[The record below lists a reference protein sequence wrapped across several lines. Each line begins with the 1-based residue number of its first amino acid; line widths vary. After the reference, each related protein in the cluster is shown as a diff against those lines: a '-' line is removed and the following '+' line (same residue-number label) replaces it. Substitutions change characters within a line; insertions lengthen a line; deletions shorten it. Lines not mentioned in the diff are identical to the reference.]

1 MYKKGD
7 GFHHPPIFCFADTPE
22 GTREIKESAS
32 SSRRR
37 AGVHRTPA
45 YNGSSPFRCTITDTV
60 IDTIVSITVSVF
72 YAYFTE
78 ITVKWAILLT
88 LQRIYSLCF
97 LDMVVLP
104 SVPCLYPP
112 HIVFLIR

>member
-1 MYKKGD
+1 MAQW
-7 GFHHPPIFCFADTPE
+7 IE
-22 GTREIKESAS
+22 
-32 SSRRR
+32 
-37 AGVHRTPA
+37 HRIPVPRVG
-45 YNGSSPFRCTITDTV
+45 GSSPFWRTITDTV